1 MLAKID
7 IFVFPGR
14 RTLVVKQNERNIK
27 GSFEL
32 SFANDLKKNK
42 SDEKESENSQKSHGF
57 A

>member
-1 MLAKID
+1 MLSKID

-14 RTLVVKQNERNIK
+14 RTLVVKQNERKIK
-27 GSFEL
+27 GNFEL